1 MKDIKWTELGF
12 AYTKT
17 EKNVRCEWRNGKWG
31 DVYTTDDENVHIHMA
46 STCLH
51 YGQEVFEGLKAY
63 RGKDGKVRLFRVE
76 ENAKRMISSADYL
89 KMAAPSVELF
99 TEMCVKAVQENA
111 DFIPPYGT
119 GASLYLRPMLIGVGA
134 QVGVKP
140 SAEYMFAVFVTPVG
154 PYFKEGFNC
163 IKVMIDRDHDR
174 AAPKGTGHVKVGGNY
189 AASLWAGENAHK
201 LGYSNVIYLDP
212 ATKQYIEECGAAN
225 FFGIKDG
232 KYITP
237 NSHSVLPSI
246 TNLSLRQLAQDIGLT
261 VENRNI
267 PVEELAEM
275 EEAGACGTAA
285 VISPIG
291 EIFDGGSGKTYKF
304 GDGKTAG
311 QKSTE
316 LYKTLTGIQYGEVE
330 DKHGWCTF
338 VNA

>member
-1 MKDIKWTELGF
+1 MGDIKWAELGF

-17 EKNVRCEWRNGKWG
+17 ALNVRSEWKDGKWS
-31 DVYTTDDENVHIHMA
+31 DPYVTDDENVHIHMA
-46 STCLH
+46 STSLH
-51 YGQEVFEGLKAY
+51 YGQQVFEGLKAY

-76 ENAKRMISSADYL
+76 DNARRMIDSGEYL
-89 KMAAPSVELF
+89 KMAVPPVELF
-99 TEMCVKAVQENA
+99 REMCIRAVQGNA
-111 DFIPPYGT
+111 EFIPPYGT

-140 SAEYMFAVFVTPVG
+140 SAEYMFVVFVTPVG
-154 PYFKEGFNC
+154 PYFKEGFNA

-201 LGYSNVIYLDP
+201 LGYANVIYLDP
-212 ATKQYIEECGAAN
+212 ATNQYIEECGAAN

-232 KYITP
+232 TYVTP
-237 NSHSVLPSI
+237 NSRSVLPSI
-246 TNLSLRQLAQDIGLT
+246 TNRSLCRLAEDLGLK
-261 VENRNI
+261 VERRNI
-267 PVEELAEM
+267 PVEELATF

-291 EIFDGGSGKTYKF
+291 EIFDGGTGKTYKY

-311 QKSTE
+311 KWSTK
-316 LYKTLTGIQYGEVE
+316 LYKTLTGIQYGEE
-330 DKHGWCTF
+330 KDTHGWCT
-338 VNA
+338 VVEV

>member
-1 MKDIKWTELGF
+1 MNDINWKELGF

-17 EKNVRCEWRNGKWG
+17 AYNVRSEWRDGKWG
-31 DVYTTDDENVHIHMA
+31 DVYVTDDENVHIHMA

-51 YGQEVFEGLKAY
+51 YGQEVFEGMKAFM
-63 RGKDGKVRLFRVE
+63 GKDGKVRIFRLE
-76 ENAKRMISSADYL
+76 ENAKRMINSAEYL
-89 KMAAPSVELF
+89 KMAAPPVELF
-99 TEMCVKAVQENA
+99 SEMCIKAVQLNK

-140 SAEYMFAVFVTPVG
+140 SAEYMFVVFVTPVG
-154 PYFKEGFNC
+154 PYFKEGFNA

-189 AASLWAGENAHK
+189 AASLWAGENAQR

-225 FFGIKDG
+225 FYGIKNG
-232 KYITP
+232 SYVTP
-237 NSHSVLPSI
+237 ESHSVLPSI
-246 TNLSLRQLAQDIGLT
+246 TNKSLRQLAQDLGLK

-267 PVEELAEM
+267 PVEELAEF

-291 EIFDGGSGKTYKF
+291 TIFDGGTGKTYTY

-311 QKSTE
+311 KWSTK
-316 LYKTLTGIQYGEVE
+316 LYETLRGIQYGETE
-330 DKHGWCTF
+330 DPHGWNTI
-338 VNA
+338 VEM